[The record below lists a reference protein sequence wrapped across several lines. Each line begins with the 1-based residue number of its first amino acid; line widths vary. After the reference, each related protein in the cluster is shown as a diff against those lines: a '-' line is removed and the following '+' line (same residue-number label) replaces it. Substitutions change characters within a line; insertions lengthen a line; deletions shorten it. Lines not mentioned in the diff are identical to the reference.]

1 MFVFVIFAWFA
12 VGLYLLFSY
21 VNLLQGCLN
30 CGCYCLFYV
39 CFLWL
44 FKGLFVGC
52 LTNCFAYVV
61 VLLSCLYLFLVVCL
75 CLNFIVLLHL
85 PPV

>member
-1 MFVFVIFAWFA
+1 M
-12 VGLYLLFSY
+12 LLF
-21 VNLLQGCLN
+21 VLR
-30 CGCYCLFYV
+30 V
-39 CFLWL
+39 FLWL

-52 LTNCFAYVV
+52 LTDCFAYTV

-85 PPV
+85 PPVWFPVVFCVYVCVNCLSVCFG